1 MRWII
6 LCLLGV
12 IVLVIVAM
20 VKLKKHEDSKVDEKE
35 VYEAI
40 FLAIQE
46 KLENLVEDAVFKAK
60 SYEQL
65 GAYYY
70 KYILNNVD
78 GATVDRINKIVAAIT
93 HLEGNLTQSEYY
105 KAIVEDQGIKI
116 LPALALKEVEARYD
130 EVFINQLNA
139 VRTKYNQELTKISTK
154 KDSTDYK
161 IEDLKNRKAIRS
173 FVQDMTTE
181 EQELYRLCLVSDTLR
196 TRIDMLKCAEGVI
209 NDSLSEFCDSSDS
222 KAIDIKLRE
231 QALRNS
237 REEREDFRKAAFS
250 WYSDYLEIW
259 EDDIERDYSLFF
271 KIKRSR
277 IVEKAY
283 SIFNDRKYKSKAE
296 AENAVD
302 EYLALLPSIDDLH
315 DSKENDVISYNDK
328 LKKMIADYEIMPEL
342 LTMID
347 QSVCLRRRAGI
358 LKKALELYQNQEFEL
373 FNNVVPVQIEGMFA
387 DYLQDATTFSRFD
400 KQNIHESAVLKSKI
414 TALNES
420 VSPLYPEVTEYFG
433 HYFNNLVRNKV
444 AHGRYYGSADDKE
457 KDEAF
462 ASELLLDLNYLV
474 HYFSTQSELDKMHEF
489 ITRYKEYYSKFSTDE
504 EIIYRALYN
513 DITGKKLISRFC
525 NIESYRPIQVVYWLL
540 NPYYENVYSQVEDVS
555 RLQELRAIYTSKA
568 YWEFVLEEL
577 RLAKKEGWARREL
590 APDFQSIIKGMF
602 NVGVDG
608 DTKKVLASINAEIQ
622 SF

>member
-1 MRWII
+1 MKWII
-6 LCLLGV
+6 PCLLVG
-12 IVLVIVAM
+12 IVLVIVVI
-20 VKLKKHEDSKVDEKE
+20 VKLRKHEDSEADEKE
-35 VYEAI
+35 VYKAI

-46 KLENLVEDAVFKAK
+46 KLEKLIEDAVFKAK

-65 GAYYY
+65 GEYYY

-78 GATVDRINKIVAAIT
+78 GATVERINKVVAAIT
-93 HLEGNLTQSEYY
+93 HIEDKLTQSEYY

-116 LPALALKEVEARYD
+116 LPALALKEVEALYD
-130 EVFINQLNA
+130 EVFVTQLNS
-139 VRTKYNQELTKISTK
+139 VRTKYNHELTIVSTK
-154 KDSTDYK
+154 KDSTDQK

-181 EQELYRLCLVSDTLR
+181 EQELYRLCLESDTLR
-196 TRIDMLKCAEGVI
+196 TRIDMLKFAESVI
-209 NDSLSEFCDSSDS
+209 NDSLTEFCVSSDS
-222 KAIDIKLRE
+222 KAVEIKLRE

-237 REEREDFRKAAFS
+237 REERECFRKAAFS
-250 WYSDYLEIW
+250 WYSDYFEIW

-277 IVEKAY
+277 IIDKAY

-296 AENAVD
+296 AEKAVD
-302 EYLALLPSIDDLH
+302 DYLSLLPSIDDLH

-328 LKKMIADYEIMPEL
+328 LKKMIADFEIMPEL
-342 LTMID
+342 LAMID

-400 KQNIHESAVLKSKI
+400 KQNIHENAVLKNKI

-420 VSPLYPEVTEYFG
+420 VSPLYPEATEYFG

-489 ITRYKEYYSKFSTDE
+489 ITRYKEYYSRLSADE

-513 DITGKKLISRFC
+513 DITGNKLISRYG

-540 NPYYENVYSQVEDVS
+540 NPYYENVYSQVEDVTK
-555 RLQELRAIYTSKA
+555 LQELRDIYTSKA

-577 RLAKKEGWARREL
+577 KLAKKEGWAIRKL
-590 APDFQSIIKGMF
+590 GPDFQAIIKGMF
-602 NVGVDG
+602 NTGVDS
-608 DTKKVLASINAEIQ
+608 DTKKVLASINAEIK
-622 SF
+622 SL